1 MFAVTASVLIYK
13 EVTSASATM
22 ALRLLRTKQCA
33 WVRRRTL
40 VPGGDMELSVQGRLQ
55 FSHLPQ
61 LITRSFSEA
70 VLPKKKKKRK
80 EKKKRAT

>member
-33 WVRRRTL
+33 WMLMSVSGIHVEMGL
-40 VPGGDMELSVQGRLQ
+40 VKTPLD
-55 FSHLPQ
+55 
-61 LITRSFSEA
+61 LITVS
-70 VLPKKKKKRK
+70 
-80 EKKKRAT
+80 ATQALNSLIIMIAWT